1 VFRTRHETVR
11 FAAGLLCIAFIVI
24 VLIKGLWILALFG
37 VVVLTMQMINL
48 ALGPRRRR
56 RPRSRSRRPA
66 VRRDE
71 PAANAAEIAGP
82 VTGEPHAP
90 TAHRTPPR
98 TSEAARRRAR
108 RGRGRT

>member
-1 VFRTRHETVR
+1 MFRTRHETVR

-37 VVVLTMQMINL
+37 VVVLSMQMINL

-56 RPRSRSRRPA
+56 RPRRAA
-66 VRRDE
+66 VPRDD
-71 PAANAAEIAGP
+71 ATATAGP
-82 VTGEPHAP
+82 VAGEP
-90 TAHRTPPR
+90 RTPPR
-98 TSEAARRRAR
+98 ASEAARRRAR

>member
-1 VFRTRHETVR
+1 MFRTRHETVR

-56 RPRSRSRRPA
+56 RPRSRRPA
-66 VRRDE
+66 VPRNE
-71 PAANAAEIAGP
+71 PSANAAEVAGP
-82 VTGEPHAP
+82 ATGDPHAP
-90 TAHRTPPR
+90 TARRSPPR

>member
-37 VVVLTMQMINL
+37 VVVLAMQMINL

-56 RPRSRSRRPA
+56 RPRSRSRRA
-66 VRRDE
+66 VVPQDE
-71 PAANAAEIAGP
+71 AAATAGDAAGP
-82 VTGEPHAP
+82 VAGEPRAP
-90 TAHRTPPR
+90 TGRTPPR
-98 TSEAARRRAR
+98 ASEAARRRAR
-108 RGRGRT
+108 RGRGGT